1 MASQSTIYKIA
12 TIVQTISIAIGV
24 SLMVATVI
32 LEKLDLYQ
40 PSAVNG
46 LLVGICFFLVA
57 ASSAIKTFSQ
67 N

>member
-1 MASQSTIYKIA
+1 MA
-12 TIVQTISIAIGV
+12 
-24 SLMVATVI
+24 ATVI

-40 PSAVNG
+40 PSALSG

-57 ASSAIKTFSQ
+57 GSSAIKTFSQ